1 MSEQEYA
8 KVFAKNLR
16 NIMYINRKT
25 QADLSRDLGITK
37 AEPLILLAFFENL
50 SLVCILQSDFS

>member
-25 QADLSRDLGITK
+25 QADLSRDLGISKGRT
-37 AEPLILLAFFENL
+37 IDFIGFFREFVTYMYT
-50 SLVCILQSDFS
+50 SI

>member
-25 QADLSRDLGITK
+25 QADLSRDLGISKGRT
-37 AEPLILLAFFENL
+37 IDFIGFFQEFVTYMYT
-50 SLVCILQSDFS
+50 SI